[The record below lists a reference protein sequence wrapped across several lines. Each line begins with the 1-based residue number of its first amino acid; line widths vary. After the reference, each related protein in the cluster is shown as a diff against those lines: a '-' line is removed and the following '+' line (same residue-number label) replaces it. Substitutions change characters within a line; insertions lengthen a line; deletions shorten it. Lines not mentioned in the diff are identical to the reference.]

1 VDVTPHGPWQ
11 AMSKTARGFTPPC
24 RLWRTPPTVR
34 VIAIVVLA
42 CIASAPPLR
51 SLPERREPIASATS
65 TPLVVSHPQVLV
77 VFSDD
82 PSQTWIRD
90 LTDGFAQASSGAG
103 ATAPAWYFEY
113 LDAVR
118 FQDERHVSDFRAAIR
133 DKYRDRHLDLVIAV
147 ASNAI
152 KLMADARDD
161 LWPDVPVLFAN
172 YAGPVPLETSA
183 LTNASSLSFEYGVD
197 AALLTMKTVFPD
209 ITTVAVSTGSSQA
222 ERLRESDVDDEIGRA
237 GLKYFDVAPSSAADA
252 KVKVGRLPD
261 RSILFL
267 AGGQLDESGVAIPS
281 WQLCETISRAANR
294 PTIMLGSQFLG
305 CGIVGGLMRDYV
317 KVGAVIAARGI
328 AAASAQP
335 GGPEN
340 VSFASIATLK
350 FDARQ
355 LERWG
360 VDERRL
366 PPGSI
371 IAFRDPS
378 LWRDY
383 RGQVLAFSAALL
395 LQLTLIAGLL
405 YERRAR
411 RKAEIDSRR
420 NLSLAANID
429 RRASIAALTGSIAHE
444 LSQPLSAIL
453 HNAQAAEMLIASN
466 RATPTDLQDI
476 LRDIRTQDVRAT
488 EIVQRHRGMLAKHDV
503 KQETIDLFGTVR
515 ESLALIAHD
524 AARRQVHVDTR
535 LPSGPCP
542 VVADKVLLQ
551 QVVVNL
557 VVNAMDAMATTPPG
571 SRHVVI
577 RNAMSPESVEISI
590 QDNGTGLSSEL
601 DGRLF
606 EPFVSTKSDGI
617 GIGLTITRSIVDM
630 HDGTI
635 DARNNPGGGAT
646 FRFTLPRLAVS

>member
-1 VDVTPHGPWQ
+1 VTS
-11 AMSKTARGFTPPC
+11 AKAARILTTTG
-24 RLWRTPPTVR
+24 
-34 VIAIVVLA
+34 VIILA
-42 CIASAPPLR
+42 LAGSTSPLR
-51 SLPERREPIASATS
+51 SAPERAVSAASIPAAMR
-65 TPLVVSHPQVLV
+65 HPQVLV
-77 VFSDD
+77 IFSDD

-90 LTDGFAQASSGAG
+90 LTDGFQLASSDGG
-103 ATAPAWYFEY
+103 ENAPAWYFEY

-118 FQDERHVSDFRAAIR
+118 FQDEGHTSEFRTSIR

-152 KLMADARDD
+152 KLLADARDE

-172 YAGPVPLETSA
+172 YAGAVPLEASA
-183 LTNASSLSFEYGVD
+183 MANASSLSFEYGFD
-197 AALLTMKTVFPD
+197 TALLTAKAVFPNVS
-209 ITTVAVSTGSSQA
+209 TVAVSSGSSAA
-222 ERLRESDVDDEIGRA
+222 ERTRESDVDREIRRA
-237 GLKYFDVAPSSAADA
+237 GLTFLDVAPTSAADA
-252 KVKVGRLPD
+252 KVKVSRLPD
-261 RSILFL
+261 QSILFL

-281 WQLCETISRAANR
+281 WQLCQMLSAAANR
-294 PTIMLGSQFLG
+294 PTIMLGGQFLG
-305 CGIVGGLMRDYV
+305 CGIVGGLMRDFV
-317 KVGAVIAARGI
+317 KIGHVIGERGI
-328 AAASAQP
+328 ASASEHP
-335 GGPEN
+335 GGHEVVP
-340 VSFASIATLK
+340 FASISTLK
-350 FDARQ
+350 YDARQ

-360 VDERRL
+360 VNERRL

-383 RGQVLAFSAALL
+383 RGEVLAFSAALAI
-395 LQLTLIAGLL
+395 QLALIAGLL

-411 RKAEIDSRR
+411 RRAEIDSRR

-444 LSQPLSAIL
+444 LNQPLGAIL

-466 RATPTDLQDI
+466 RATPADLQEI
-476 LRDIRTQDVRAT
+476 LRDIRSQDVRAT
-488 EIVQRHRGMLAKHDV
+488 EIVQRHRTMLAKHEV
-503 KQETIDLFGTVR
+503 RQETIDLFATVR

-524 AARRQVHVDTR
+524 AARRQVHVDTK

-542 VVADKVLLQ
+542 VVGDKVLLQ

-557 VVNAMDAMATTPPG
+557 VVNAMDAMAATPPA
-571 SRHVVI
+571 SKHVVI
-577 RNAMSPESVEISI
+577 GHAMTVESVEISI
-590 QDNGTGLSSEL
+590 QDNGSGLLPEL

-630 HDGTI
+630 HGGTI
-635 DARNNPGGGAT
+635 DARNNPGSGAT
-646 FRFTLPRLAVS
+646 FRFSLPRLAVS